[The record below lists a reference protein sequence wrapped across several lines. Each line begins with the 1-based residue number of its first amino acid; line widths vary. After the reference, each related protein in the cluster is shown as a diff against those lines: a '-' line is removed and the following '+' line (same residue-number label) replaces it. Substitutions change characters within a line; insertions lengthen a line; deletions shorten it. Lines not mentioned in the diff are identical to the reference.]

1 MALLKDVRM
10 PILVLRT
17 KEFLLW
23 FENLNTKDQ
32 LQIDTRVH
40 LIQEYGHFG
49 DAKNLGNGLAELR
62 WKNGRRVYFT
72 KIDSLV
78 ILLLVGGLKNAQK
91 KDIKKARVLI
101 EKYVDS
107 KA

>member
-40 LIQEYGHFG
+40 LIQEYC
-49 DAKNLGNGLAELR
+49 
-62 WKNGRRVYFT
+62 
-72 KIDSLV
+72 
-78 ILLLVGGLKNAQK
+78 
-91 KDIKKARVLI
+91 
-101 EKYVDS
+101 
-107 KA
+107 